1 MLQIYYF
8 IFYLQ
13 IFFAFI
19 IVFLQKNTAMQS
31 LKNACRQLSSAKWFE
46 ILIVGIILANCI
58 LIGVETY
65 ARHQWIHLVQTII
78 LFLFTF
84 EIIVRIIAAKNL
96 KEFFISGWNNF
107 DLFLVLISYVP
118 ESLFSNVSAVMM
130 LRVLRIFR
138 VLRLLRT
145 SDEIKLIVSVLSKS
159 FSALFYNGIFFFIF
173 LYLFSIV
180 GVSLFK
186 LPDYSALSPEMQAQ
200 YALLMN
206 DASNTPVCSP
216 DPYGTLSESM
226 FTLFRALTGEDWTDL
241 RYNLVKASEYRLIS
255 ASSVVITTF
264 HVVWFVLAAFLL
276 LNLVVGAIVNNYQ
289 VIMEESRER
298 KRKEAAQKE
307 ENKKEQG

>member
-1 MLQIYYF
+1 MKSI
-8 IFYLQ
+8 
-13 IFFAFI
+13 
-19 IVFLQKNTAMQS
+19 KS
-31 LKNACRQLSSAKWFE
+31 ACRQLSTAKWFE
-46 ILIVGIILANCI
+46 VLIVGIILANCI
-58 LIGVETY
+58 LIGAETY
-65 ARHQWIHLVQTII
+65 ARHQWIHVVQNII
-78 LFLFTF
+78 LFIFTF
-84 EIIVRIIAAKNL
+84 EIAIRFIASESL

-173 LYLFSIV
+173 LYLFAII

-186 LPDYSALSPEMQAQ
+186 LPDYATLNPDMQVQYELFRQEAPNTPECSPE
-200 YALLMN
+200 
-206 DASNTPVCSP
+206 
-216 DPYGTLSESM
+216 PYGTLSESM

-241 RYNLVKASEYRLIS
+241 RYNLIKASEYRLIP
-255 ASSVVITTF
+255 ASSTVITAF
-264 HVVWFVLAAFLL
+264 HIVWFVLAAFLL

-298 KRKEAAQKE
+298 KRQEAMQKE
-307 ENKKEQG
+307 KRE